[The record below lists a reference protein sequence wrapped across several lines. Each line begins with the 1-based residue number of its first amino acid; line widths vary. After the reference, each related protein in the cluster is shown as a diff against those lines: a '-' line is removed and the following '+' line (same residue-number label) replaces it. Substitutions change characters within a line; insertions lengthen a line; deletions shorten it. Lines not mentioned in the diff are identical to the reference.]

1 MEDSSKKSKIIDSA
15 PGFLK
20 DILPY
25 ISPRVFDLIDIPTV
39 ALNMGKISYQ
49 YMFSKG
55 IERGKSS
62 LEKFL
67 PSVVSFSSIDGDSLS
82 NKEKGEA
89 ILELYFLQ
97 VLVGKT
103 IFLDLRPGR
112 FKEETGGLIWSPN
125 GLHCDFKNDFQTGL
139 VNLYSGFYQNDQDS
153 YEKGLAQIGLISESD
168 TQEERAEMMRIFNDH
183 FGDGDQEA
191 VKFEMKHF
199 VDSFHQIFDRIFH
212 QHKKLSEDFVY
223 LGIYLVTLYLNLE
236 KNGEA
241 LNVRAAFNRAYQK
254 IK

>member
-39 ALNMGKISYQ
+39 VLNMGKISYQ

-55 IERGKSS
+55 IERGKSG

-67 PSVVSFSSIDGDSLS
+67 PSVISFSAIDGDALS
-82 NKEKGEA
+82 TKEKGEA

-97 VLVGKT
+97 VLVGKK

-112 FKEETGGLIWSPN
+112 FREEAGGLIWSPN
-125 GLHCDFKNDFQTGL
+125 GLHCDLKNDFQTGL
-139 VNLYSGFYQNDQDS
+139 VNLYSGFYQNNQDS
-153 YEKGLAQIGLISESD
+153 YEKGLAQIGLISEGD

-223 LGIYLVTLYLNLE
+223 LGIYLVTLYLHLE